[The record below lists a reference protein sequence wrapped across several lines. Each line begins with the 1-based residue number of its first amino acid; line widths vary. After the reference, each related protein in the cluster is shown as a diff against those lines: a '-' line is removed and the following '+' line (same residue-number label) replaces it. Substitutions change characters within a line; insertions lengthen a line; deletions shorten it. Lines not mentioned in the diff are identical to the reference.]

1 MNDIEHEKVLEEAQ
15 PANEN
20 DVSAIIGEGLREL
33 GVLKTQVSE
42 AESVV
47 TRARVKAE
55 EQLSVVKTQA
65 NEEVT
70 KARSQAREE
79 LVKAKAKTD
88 ADIAQAKE
96 RATAIVTKATSEINR
111 EVDSAT
117 ASMRE
122 VKKRYSDRINHL
134 IQTGWA
140 TPGAL
145 SSLGH
150 SLPRSGG
157 RKPGK
162 K

>member
-1 MNDIEHEKVLEEAQ
+1 MNDIEHEKVLEES
-15 PANEN
+15 PPTNET

-33 GVLKTQVSE
+33 GILKAQVSE

-47 TRARVKAE
+47 TRARVAAE

-70 KARSQAREE
+70 QARFQAREE
-79 LVKAKAKTD
+79 LAEAKSKTD
-88 ADIAQAKE
+88 ADIAQAK
-96 RATAIVTKATSEINR
+96 AKAAAVVAKATSEINR
-111 EVDSAT
+111 EVDSAS